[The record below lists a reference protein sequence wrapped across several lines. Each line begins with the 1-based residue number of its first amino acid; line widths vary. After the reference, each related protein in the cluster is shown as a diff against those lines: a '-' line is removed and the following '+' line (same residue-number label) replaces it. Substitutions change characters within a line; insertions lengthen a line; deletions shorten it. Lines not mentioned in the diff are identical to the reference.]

1 MSEYLPEPKS
11 LGIRVRVELYL
22 PNYATKSDL
31 RNETGADTSKL
42 AKKVNL
48 AYLKYNV
55 DKSYIDKLKYVPTNL
70 INLKCKVDELDV
82 DILVSTCS
90 GWFK

>member
-48 AYLKYNV
+48 AHLKYNV

-90 GWFK
+90 G

>member
-1 MSEYLPEPKS
+1 M
-11 LGIRVRVELYL
+11 

-31 RNETGADTSKL
+31 RNETGADTSKI

-90 GWFK
+90 GWFE

>member
-48 AYLKYNV
+48 TYLKYNV

-90 GWFK
+90 G

>member
-1 MSEYLPEPKS
+1 M
-11 LGIRVRVELYL
+11 
-22 PNYATKSDL
+22 
-31 RNETGADTSKL
+31 
-42 AKKVNL
+42 VNL

-90 GWFK
+90 G